1 MTSWRCRSASHQG
14 VRVVVVSPHRAD
26 AAFSLGLAIPSW
38 LAAGH
43 RVEILNCFTQSE
55 HAPFSDVDSLH
66 GNDKRSFVS
75 AVRRRE
81 DIAWNKLLGGRLKFT
96 DLEMLD
102 APLRL
107 SCSLDDVLAVE
118 IRAGDRALAR
128 VSGALRK
135 VADRG
140 EPGQLALVLPLA
152 VGEHIDHRVV
162 HGAAFE
168 ALRAT
173 DLPIAFYE
181 DLPYAARPG
190 AAASIENRV
199 AASGFALRPCFA
211 EPVAVDVHAATR
223 RKHQTIDCYDSQVDN
238 QVALQMASFGEIY
251 GGRERLW
258 GNDAWLASPLNNVVE
273 IPAGI

>member
-1 MTSWRCRSASHQG
+1 M
-14 VRVVVVSPHRAD
+14 RVVVVSPHRDD

-43 RVEILNCFTQSE
+43 RVEVLNCFTQSE

-81 DIAWNKLLGGRLKFT
+81 DVAWNKLLGGRLKFT
-96 DLEMLD
+96 DLDMLD

-107 SCSLDDVLAVE
+107 SCSPNDVLAIEV
-118 IRAGDRALAR
+118 RAGDRALAR
-128 VSGALRK
+128 IAGALRK
-135 VADRG
+135 LAERG

-162 HGAAFE
+162 HGAALE
-168 ALRAT
+168 ALRES

-181 DLPYAARPG
+181 DLPYAVDPE
-190 AAASIENRV
+190 AAATIERR
-199 AASGFALRPCFA
+199 ATATGPTLRACFTETA
-211 EPVAVDVHAATR
+211 AVDVHAAIR
-223 RKHQTIDCYDSQVDN
+223 RKHRVAECYDSQVDN
-238 QVALQMASFGEIY
+238 EVAMQMASFGEMY

-258 GNDAWLASPLNNVVE
+258 GNDAWLASPLNAGVV
-273 IPAGI
+273 